1 MTNGRLAL
9 ARLAL
14 GPIKAGAPQLP
25 GFQKPEAP
33 AQPSEAI
40 ASLAREWLGKL
51 WGASTSDR
59 KPPRRA

>member
-14 GPIKAGAPQLP
+14 GPIKAGGPQAHAFEKP
-25 GFQKPEAP
+25 GAA
-33 AQPSEAI
+33 AQPSDAI
-40 ASLAREWLGKL
+40 ASLAKEWLGKL

-59 KPPRRA
+59 KPARRA

>member
-14 GPIKAGAPQLP
+14 GPIKAGAPQLHAFRKP
-25 GFQKPEAP
+25 GAAAP
-33 AQPSEAI
+33 ASDAI
-40 ASLAREWLGKL
+40 ASLVKEWLEKL